1 MQLLNQYFQMKLTSL
16 LATLFI
22 TLCSTSIAQ
31 HIKINKKNLA
41 FLKNEKTINVV
52 FNYDNHTRGG
62 DHISE
67 LQYIEK
73 RKKRQLFHKKDP
85 ETWHTY
91 YQNSKNIHWKD
102 AYVDILNQ
110 HLNKYQAPQFVLYS
124 DLKSNYTMMVN
135 VVWIYSGYDIGVAK
149 SPAKLTLIIELLDN
163 NTNQTVE
170 IIHIKKALGENTDHD
185 NESKFSNL
193 RLVQNAFKKA
203 GFKLAI
209 TLHRVLQKKK

>member
-1 MQLLNQYFQMKLTSL
+1 MKLTSL
-16 LATLFI
+16 LITLFI
-22 TLCSTSIAQ
+22 ASCSTSIAQ

-41 FLKNEKTINVV
+41 FLKNEKAINVV

-73 RKKRQLFHKKDP
+73 RKNRQLFHKKDP
-85 ETWHTY
+85 ETWYTY

-102 AYVDILNQ
+102 AYVNTLNQ
-110 HLNKYQAPQFVLYS
+110 HLNQYQAPKFVLHS
-124 DLKSNYTMMVN
+124 DLKNKFTMLVN

-149 SPAKLTLIIELLDN
+149 SPAKLTLIVELLDN
-163 NTNQTVE
+163 NTNQIVE
-170 IIHIKKALGENTDHD
+170 TIHIKKALGENTDHD

-209 TLHRVLQKKK
+209 TLHRVLQKKQ

>member
-1 MQLLNQYFQMKLTSL
+1 MKLNSL
-16 LATLFI
+16 LATLAI
-22 TLCSTSIAQ
+22 ALCSTSIAQ
-31 HIKINKKNLA
+31 HIKINKKNLT
-41 FLKNEKTINVV
+41 FLKNEKTVNVV

-62 DHISE
+62 NHISE
-67 LQYIEK
+67 IEYIEK
-73 RKKRQLFHKKDP
+73 RKNRQLFHKKDP

-102 AYVDILNQ
+102 AYVNTLNQ
-110 HLNKYQAPQFVLYS
+110 YLNKYQAPQFVLHS
-124 DLKSNYTMMVN
+124 NLKPNFTMLVN

-149 SPAKLTLIIELLDN
+149 SPAKLTLVIELFDN
-163 NTNQTVE
+163 STNQILET
-170 IIHIKKALGENTDHD
+170 IHIKKALGENTDHD

-209 TLHRVLQKKK
+209 TFHRVLQKKK